1 MVQVKESIV
10 ELRKSKGRVVFVSS
24 GAAVTGYQ
32 GWGAYGASK
41 AAMNHLSTTIAAEEP
56 DITSI
61 SIRPGVIGW
70 SGFSSNECLSSLD
83 TNRE

>member
-1 MVQVKESIV
+1 MSVRVQVKESIT
-10 ELRKSKGRVVFVSS
+10 ELRKSKGRVIFVSS

-41 AAMNHLSTTIAAEEP
+41 AAMNHLSITLAAEEP

-61 SIRPGVIGW
+61 AIRPGVMGW
-70 SGFSSNECLSSLD
+70 SQFLRVNLLGPY
-83 TNRE
+83 